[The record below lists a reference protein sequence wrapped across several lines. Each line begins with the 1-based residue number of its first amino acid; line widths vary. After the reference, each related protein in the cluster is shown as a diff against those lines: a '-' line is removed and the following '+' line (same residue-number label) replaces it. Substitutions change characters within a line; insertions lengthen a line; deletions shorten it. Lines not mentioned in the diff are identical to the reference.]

1 MDGFGGR
8 HSIGAATF
16 EGRTFLFGGQDVLG
30 EKTLNSLHFYH
41 HEKNELEQIEYINDA
56 VVPKPRNSHSTAV
69 GDGVAYLFGGANE
82 EGPLNDAYTL
92 DLKNGKFKRIK
103 IEDPDK
109 CPFFEMH
116 TSHLYGDKLLLIGG
130 RSHVLPC

>member
-1 MDGFGGR
+1 MASFLLGAGASRQAQFDDFYKVSIDTNNDSISVQNLKIKEMDGFGGR

-30 EKTLNSLHFYH
+30 EKTLNSLHIYH
-41 HEKNELEQIEYINDA
+41 HEKNELEQIEYIDDA

-69 GDGVAYLFGGANE
+69 GEGVAYLFGGANE

-92 DLKNGKFKRIK
+92 DL
-103 IEDPDK
+103 
-109 CPFFEMH
+109 
-116 TSHLYGDKLLLIGG
+116 
-130 RSHVLPC
+130 